1 MSLAIPEISLK
12 ALGAEIINRQIV
24 PPEPA
29 AQVGHPSNLATASLP
44 SITLLA
50 QKCRVGVDV
59 GAQRTFMQ
67 TLKCLGVREKLV
79 DHVFSF

>member
-1 MSLAIPEISLK
+1 MVH
-12 ALGAEIINRQIV
+12 RQIV

-29 AQVGHPSNLATASLP
+29 AQVGHQSNLATASLP
-44 SITLLA
+44 SITLLVHMR
-50 QKCRVGVDV
+50 RVGVVV

-79 DHVFSF
+79 GHIFSF